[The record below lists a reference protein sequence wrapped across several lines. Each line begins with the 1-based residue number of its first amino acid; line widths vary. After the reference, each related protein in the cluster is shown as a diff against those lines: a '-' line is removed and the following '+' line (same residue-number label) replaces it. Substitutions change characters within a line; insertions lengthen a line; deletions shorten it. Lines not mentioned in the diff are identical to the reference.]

1 MQRDA
6 EKPPPLRALIIERN
20 SRLAE
25 AAETAARLVGSISVE
40 CIEGVLP
47 AAAVLTRY
55 QATLIVAHLDFSDDA
70 CVNFVRFIRT
80 PGITPVPNVVLLAMT
95 TPLDQDEIT
104 RSIRLGVDHILVPP
118 IPAVDLAERIRIVLQ
133 RRAEPIVTTTYI
145 GPCRRRLPDATYSG
159 PNRRILSSLREL
171 AKA

>member
-6 EKPPPLRALIIERN
+6 DKPPPLRALIIERN

-25 AAETAARLVGSISVE
+25 AAETAARLVGAISVE

-47 AAAVLTRY
+47 AAAILTRY
-55 QATLIVAHLDFSDDA
+55 QATLIVAHLEFSDDA
-70 CVNFVRFIRT
+70 CVKFVRFIRT
-80 PGITPVPNVVLLAMT
+80 PGVTPVPNVVLIAMT

-104 RSIRLGVDHILVPP
+104 RSIRLGIDHIMVPP
-118 IPAVDLAERIRIVLQ
+118 IPAIELAERIQIVLR
-133 RRAEPIVTTTYI
+133 RRAEPIVTATYI

-159 PNRRILSSLREL
+159 PNRRTLPSLREL
-171 AKA
+171 TNA